1 MATRITI
8 QDGEMKAT
16 GLANDKPG
24 EILNGFL
31 FLMREMGWSDRDISE
46 AVEAEFN
53 RTREEQKQ

>member
-8 QDGEMKAT
+8 QDGEMKASSI
-16 GLANDKPG
+16 ANDEPG

-46 AVEAEFN
+46 AVESEFN
-53 RTREEQKQ
+53 RIREEQKQ